1 MWSGGK
7 SRRDHT
13 LKLRVLVPL
22 DSRRRRSTLVRY
34 LTELTYY
41 YSAFVKCLFCHNRIC
56 ELLFQHNKVLSS
68 YFSTIEMASNFVPGN
83 QMRYLRACMVCSI
96 VQTQSRFL
104 RDGCPNCEAFLDL
117 TNHPDSVQECTSQ
130 VFEGLITLAD
140 PAQSW
145 VAKWQRLDGY
155 VGGVYAVKVVG
166 MLPDEV
172 KQNVED
178 AGGRYI
184 PRDGSADEQEA

>member
-1 MWSGGK
+1 
-7 SRRDHT
+7 
-13 LKLRVLVPL
+13 
-22 DSRRRRSTLVRY
+22 
-34 LTELTYY
+34 
-41 YSAFVKCLFCHNRIC
+41 
-56 ELLFQHNKVLSS
+56 
-68 YFSTIEMASNFVPGN
+68 MASNFVPGN

-96 VQTQSRFL
+96 VRTQSRFL